1 MQYLGDAFENAY
13 AFRKESCSKAHIDVQ
28 LSCITKS
35 FLNLFSISS
44 FVVLVYFASSTFK
57 FNIQEVFEY
66 LVLWLIC
73 TISIISEPAL
83 EHEPE
88 DTFKFQHNC
97 IITWETEIK
106 KLIYLKI
113 TVRIKKYTL
122 YKKPG

>member
-13 AFRKESCSKAHIDVQ
+13 TFRKEESCSKAHIDIQ

-66 LVLWLIC
+66 LVLWLVCI
-73 TISIISEPAL
+73 ISIISEPAL

-88 DTFKFQHNC
+88 DTFKFQHNF

-106 KLIYLKI
+106 KKFIWKLLWELKI
-113 TVRIKKYTL
+113 HFV
-122 YKKPG
+122 